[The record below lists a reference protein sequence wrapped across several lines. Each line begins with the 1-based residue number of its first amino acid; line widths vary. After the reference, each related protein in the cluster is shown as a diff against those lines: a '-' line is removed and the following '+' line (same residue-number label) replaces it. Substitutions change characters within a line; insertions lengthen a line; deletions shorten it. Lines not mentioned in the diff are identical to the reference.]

1 MFLSGIELKRLI
13 AQNDKE
19 KLQRN
24 LGKNAKG
31 RGRKEQ
37 VYVFHTYVV
46 LADEGSSRATQQQ
59 QYCSVHRAWI
69 HFLLSAKEMII

>member
-1 MFLSGIELKRLI
+1 LKRLN

-24 LGKNAKG
+24 LKKNAKG

-37 VYVFHTYVV
+37 VYVLHMYVV

-59 QYCSVHRAWI
+59 QHCSMHRAWI
-69 HFLLSAKEMII
+69 HSLLSAK